1 MVFQILLKKQLTAR
15 PRSIIL
21 QLTALLVLLLT
32 CCCGNLNFQPNTHVV
47 SQQAYSNEVP
57 NQRWSRGPVSNEI
70 SDLCEI
76 SDILIIIIG
85 VYCRLIVVCCR
96 LVVHTDVIIDTRV
109 ARSKWTKYAKP
120 LVKKCQIASKNA
132 KQAETGQML
141 LVLTFPDE

>member
-76 SDILIIIIG
+76 SDILIIIIIIIG

-109 ARSKWTKYAKP
+109 ARSK
-120 LVKKCQIASKNA
+120 
-132 KQAETGQML
+132 
-141 LVLTFPDE
+141 